1 MKYYRSEEYYREG
14 GWHGTIAMDG
24 GGALMNQGIHG
35 IGLPLYLMGDPKS
48 VSAYVRTLVHPIEVE
63 DTAVACVEFQNGALG
78 TIIGTTS
85 LNPSSP
91 RVLNVHGTKG
101 RIQLTEGNITR
112 WEVEGEEPFSVELE
126 DVGTGQNPTNFSHEL
141 HQRQLLDFIE
151 AVRTT
156 GLFLTN
162 SL

>member
-1 MKYYRSEEYYREG
+1 MCGIPKRRPRHHYRDHIAESE
-14 GWHGTIAMDG
+14 
-24 GGALMNQGIHG
+24 Q
-35 IGLPLYLMGDPKS
+35 P
-48 VSAYVRTLVHPIEVE
+48 
-63 DTAVACVEFQNGALG
+63 Q
-78 TIIGTTS
+78 
-85 LNPSSP
+85 